1 MRGITLDAFKRMD
14 LQSQSWE
21 YASEMVL
28 KSVHHELRTSEVP
41 VRFLKDQEGRVSHHR
56 RAGWFSPWQAAWINL
71 RAMFVY
77 GADFFVFKPGLI
89 ALVLGLFVAVPL
101 SLGPIT
107 IGRITFSLYT
117 QLFAI
122 SVALVGLVC
131 FLLGCVAKVFFDFTG
146 RRTRRL
152 LRWFSYTRA
161 SVVAGLTMLVGLIS
175 VIPLFATYISEGLNF
190 HGDLGYRDNLAATG
204 AMLIVGGFFVYVFT
218 LMVHAAAIS
227 TKRHST

>member
-1 MRGITLDAFKRMD
+1 
-14 LQSQSWE
+14 
-21 YASEMVL
+21 VL
-28 KSVHHELRTSEVP
+28 KSVHLELRTAEVP

-77 GADFFVFKPGLI
+77 GADFFVYKPGLI
-89 ALVLGLFVAVPL
+89 ALVLGLIFALPL
-101 SLGPIT
+101 TFGPIT
-107 IGRITFSLYT
+107 LGGVTFSLYS
-117 QLFAI
+117 QLAGI

-161 SVVAGLTMLVGLIS
+161 SVVAGIATVVGVVS
-175 VIPLFATYISEGLNF
+175 VVPLFAKYLSEGLDF

-204 AMLIVGGFFVYVFT
+204 AMLIVSGFFIYVFT

-227 TKRHST
+227 TKRHMP